1 MLQGVFLMSVKYVT
15 ETVIVQIVTNEIQ
28 FVNQQVL

>member
-1 MLQGVFLMSVKYVT
+1 MLQGFFLMSVKYVT